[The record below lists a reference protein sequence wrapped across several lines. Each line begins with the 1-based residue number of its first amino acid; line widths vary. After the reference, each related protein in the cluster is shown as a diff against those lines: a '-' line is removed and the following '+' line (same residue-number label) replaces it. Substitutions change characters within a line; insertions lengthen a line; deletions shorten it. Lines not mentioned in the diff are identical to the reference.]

1 MKTAS
6 GINLIQI
13 VQSQIVFMKR
23 ISLLLCLGTAV
34 LVACNNEGKDP
45 VEQADSANKQARTDT
60 MTMAPA
66 PDAATS
72 SFLVDATNGGMAEV
86 ALSRLAMEKTSN
98 ESIKHFADLMVSGH
112 TAVNDEIRAL
122 AARKN
127 VTLPSDVSE
136 ENKKKADDMMKKAGK
151 DFDKEYINVMIKDHE
166 KAIDL
171 FEKATNNLK
180 DAEVISFAT
189 NTLPNLRGHLDSIKL
204 IKKNWK

>member
-1 MKTAS
+1 MK
-6 GINLIQI
+6 
-13 VQSQIVFMKR
+13 K
-23 ISLLLCLGTAV
+23 ISLLFCLGSAI
-34 LVACNNEGKDP
+34 LFACNNEGKDP

-60 MTMAPA
+60 MAMAPA

-72 SFLVDATNGGMAEV
+72 AFLVDAANSGMAEV
-86 ALSRLAMEKTSN
+86 ALSRLALEKTSN
-98 ESIKHFADLMVSGH
+98 ESIKHFADMMVSGH
-112 TAVNDEIRAL
+112 TAVNDQVKGI

-151 DFDKEYINVMIKDHE
+151 DFDKDYIDVMIKDHE

-171 FEKATNNLK
+171 FEKATNNVK

-189 NTLPNLRGHLDSIKL
+189 NTLPNLRAHLDSVKL